1 MKNYLERARK
11 LLEESMKGE
20 NPFDKYKII
29 KPVQT
34 FYSFVNAKPENY
46 SFQGIDKESILS
58 ISKSLEAF
66 DIEYLSFDSLTNPE
80 SIWSSNFKSKC
91 EEFLPSY
98 SGVKFEYCILKLL
111 LECELDKI
119 SNYDNKISN
128 DDLNDREIK
137 NLDILLDRKIQ
148 LLKKFSDKLKLLLY

>member
-1 MKNYLERARK
+1 M
-11 LLEESMKGE
+11 
-20 NPFDKYKII
+20 
-29 KPVQT
+29 QT

>member
-1 MKNYLERARK
+1 
-11 LLEESMKGE
+11 
-20 NPFDKYKII
+20 
-29 KPVQT
+29 VQT

>member
-1 MKNYLERARK
+1 M
-11 LLEESMKGE
+11 
-20 NPFDKYKII
+20 
-29 KPVQT
+29 QT

-148 LLKKFSDKLKLLLY
+148 LLKKFSDKLKLLL